1 MECGPCQLAVVAQL
15 VRVPACHAGGRGFES
30 RQPRQFPPGFQ
41 IYLPKCWTYGR
52 LEVDMV
58 FELAKQ
64 RIPDVEIV
72 LKRLKLNAAAIQIY
86 IVF

>member
-1 MECGPCQLAVVAQL
+1 
-15 VRVPACHAGGRGFES
+15 
-30 RQPRQFPPGFQ
+30 
-41 IYLPKCWTYGR
+41 
-52 LEVDMV
+52 MV